1 MRGTRLLFSIAMAL
15 LTAGAGRSVA
25 ATFGTV
31 VPIGGTPSDIALDEP
46 RGVLYIADFGCG
58 CIDVM
63 SLSDNSIHTSINV
76 APYPAGIALSPSGQY
91 LVSIHYANFN
101 TTIVTGA
108 VPAAGGNLVTVID
121 LNNNQ
126 AQTTYALGNAPLGVS
141 FVNTLNGDQGGLA
154 VIATTGEILTL
165 DPETGEI
172 NILISIAE
180 IAQTISQPAPFSA
193 GQFTQAAVSTSADG
207 WTAWAVCSAGSSPQI
222 IFWFNALNGSFNLG
236 GWTTSPELVPRVSV
250 SGDGSHAMVGWV
262 QFDSNF
268 STVARYPNAI
278 SSKNV
283 TGHAW
288 DSTSNTL
295 YAQIPDSAMSAGTPL
310 AGSNQATPFVSLPA
324 MQIMDADNLTFRERL
339 TLQENLV
346 GRGILNAA
354 ASVMYAVSDSG
365 VTVLPVGSLNQY
377 NRVEPSQ
384 EDVLI
389 QTSFCNQG
397 QVSQTFTLA
406 DPGGNHTDFELS
418 PGAGVLVSP
427 SSGVTPA
434 TITVTADATAFAKAL
449 GTSVVPLKINSASA
463 VNQPIP
469 VRVLVS
475 NPDEDQRGSVVDV
488 PGILSDVVA
497 DASRNRFYIARQ
509 DRNKVLVYDG
519 ATSKLI
525 TSLRTA
531 TTPSGM
537 ALTLDSKYLLVA
549 NSDSQLIS
557 MFDMDALQP
566 VPPIVLPG
574 SDFGRSVAVSN
585 SAVLA
590 LGRDES
596 QFVGDVVSLD
606 LANKVGTSLPA
617 LGPWQNDGS
626 AVSELSVLSASPNG
640 ANILLAGPD
649 GHVYLYSAAS
659 NSFVAGR
666 QDYTA
671 LSGSYG
677 ASSYENY
684 VVGSAFL
691 NSSLVPTGAF
701 NTAGGDPSGFAFVDQ
716 NNTASGYL
724 TTAPTAASPG
734 TIQYFS
740 TLSSA
745 GESPIPM
752 VEASLLPSNGSSP
765 TGAAPSSSSGSGST
779 SGSSTAT
786 LTYPSADGTVSNNG
800 SGVNALSQQSS
811 FSRTVAP
818 LSASNEIVVL
828 STSGFTILGQNY
840 AASFVPPV
848 INSLVNAANDTSPVA
863 PGGLVTAW
871 GTGMSPVSLV
881 ASQVPLPTAL
891 GQSCLSV
898 NGTPVPL
905 LFVSPTQI
913 NAQLPNNVA
922 GPSTISIHTPGGV
935 SNSFHFSVQST
946 APAVFMSGA
955 AGPVT
960 GLATVVRAANNQIVT
975 PTNPIR
981 PGDTLVIYL
990 TGMGL
995 TSPAVTAGLTAPTTP
1010 LAFASAVPTVTLGGS
1025 QLTVQYAGLAPD
1037 EIGVYQINVLVP
1049 GSVTQ
1054 GLSEPL
1060 VINQGS
1066 ASGAST
1072 TLSERVVA
1080 N

>member
-1 MRGTRLLFSIAMAL
+1 MRGTRLFFSIAMTL

-31 VPIGGTPSDIALDEP
+31 VPVGGTPSDIALDEP
-46 RGVLYIADFGCG
+46 RGVLYIADFGCA

-63 SLSDNSIHTSINV
+63 SLSDNSIQTSINV

-91 LVSIHYANFN
+91 LVVTHFN
-101 TTIVTGA
+101 SV
-108 VPAAGGNLVTVID
+108 AGLPSGSGNLVTVID

-126 AQTTYALGNAPLGVS
+126 AKTTYALGNAPLGVS

-154 VIATTGEILTL
+154 VIVTDFNIITL

-172 NILISIAE
+172 NILVTLTELFQQIP
-180 IAQTISQPAPFSA
+180 QPAPIFP

-207 WTAWAVCSAGSSPQI
+207 WTAWAVASAGGSPQI
-222 IFWFNALNGSFNLG
+222 IFWFNALNGTFNFG
-236 GWTTSPELVPRVSV
+236 AWTTSPPLVPRVSV

-278 SSKNV
+278 TSANT

-288 DSTSNTL
+288 DSASNTL
-295 YAQIPDSAMSAGTPL
+295 YAQIPDSAMSAGVPL
-310 AGSNQATPFVSLPA
+310 ATSNYPNAATAPQPA
-324 MQIMDADNLTFRERL
+324 LLIMDADNLTFRERL

-354 ASVMYAVSDSG
+354 ATVMYAVSDSG

-377 NRVEPSQ
+377 NRVEPGQ

-389 QTSFCNQG
+389 QTSFCNQD

-406 DPGGNHTDFELS
+406 DPGGNHTDFEIT

-434 TITVTADATAFAKAL
+434 TITVTADPAAFAHAL
-449 GTSVVPLKINSASA
+449 GTSVVPLKISSASA
-463 VNQPIP
+463 VNQPVP
-469 VRVLVS
+469 VRALVS
-475 NPDEDQRGSVVDV
+475 NPDEDQRGSVVNV
-488 PGILSDVVA
+488 PGILSDIVP
-497 DASRNRFYIARQ
+497 DAGRNRFYIARQ

-537 ALTLDSKYLLVA
+537 ALTLDNKYLLVA
-549 NSDSQLIS
+549 NSDSQLVS
-557 MFDMDALQP
+557 MFDMDSLQP
-566 VPPIVLPG
+566 VPPVVLPG

-585 SAVLA
+585 SAILA

-606 LANKVGTSLPA
+606 LVHKVGTSLPT
-617 LGPWQNDGS
+617 LGPWSNDVS
-626 AVSELSVLSASPNG
+626 AVSELSVLSGSPNG
-640 ANILLAGPD
+640 ANILLTGPD

-659 NSFVAGR
+659 NNFVAAR

-684 VVGSAFL
+684 VAGSAFL
-691 NSSLVPTGAF
+691 NSSLVPIGAF

-716 NNTASGYL
+716 NGTASGYF

-734 TIQYFS
+734 TIQYYS

-765 TGAAPSSSSGSGST
+765 AAAVVAGSSSSGSSST
-779 SGSSTAT
+779 SGASTSA

-818 LSASNEIVVL
+818 LPGVNEIVVL
-828 STSGFTILGQNY
+828 STSGFTVLSQNY

-848 INSLVNAANDTSPVA
+848 INSIVSAANGTAPVA
-863 PGGLVTAW
+863 PGGLVTVW

-905 LFVSPTQI
+905 LFVSPQQI
-913 NAQLPNNVA
+913 NAQLPNNVL
-922 GPSTISIHTPGGV
+922 GPSTVSIHTPGGV
-935 SNSFHFSVQST
+935 SNSFHFSVQSA
-946 APAVFMSGA
+946 APTVFMSGS

-960 GLATVVRAANNQIVT
+960 GLATVLRAVNNQVVT

-995 TSPAVTAGLTAPTTP
+995 TAPTVTAGVPAPTSP
-1010 LAFASAVPTVTLGGS
+1010 LAWANIGTTVSLGGT
-1025 QLTVQYAGLAPD
+1025 QLTVQYAGLAPG
-1037 EIGVYQINVLVP
+1037 EVGVYQINALVP

-1054 GLSEPL
+1054 GLSQPL
-1060 VINQGS
+1060 VISQGGT
-1066 ASGAST
+1066 SGAST
-1072 TLSERVVA
+1072 TLAERVVA